1 MTTVSLPRPG
11 TRRSLLGKLSSEA
24 GRLARRLLSPAKP
37 ALGNLASIPLTV
49 AGWALI
55 SACAFAVSTVL
66 GLGVSGVVLMV
77 LEHQI
82 ADEDG

>member
-11 TRRSLLGKLSSEA
+11 VLRGRLAAGA
-24 GRLARRLLSPAKP
+24 GRLARRLAAPARP
-37 ALGNLASIPLTV
+37 VLVNLASVPLTV

-55 SACAFAVSTVL
+55 SACAFQVSTTL
-66 GLGVSGVVLMV
+66 GLGASGVILMV

-82 ADEDG
+82 ADEQ

>member
-1 MTTVSLPRPG
+1 VTTASLPRLRGP
-11 TRRSLLGKLSSEA
+11 
-24 GRLARRLLSPAKP
+24 LARRLASGAGQVARRLLNPAKP

-55 SACAFAVSTVL
+55 SACAFQVSTTL
-66 GLGVSGVVLMV
+66 GLGASGIVLMV

-82 ADEDG
+82 ADEAD

>member
-11 TRRSLLGKLSSEA
+11 AARGKLAAGA
-24 GRLARRLLSPAKP
+24 GRLARRLLSPARP
-37 ALGNLASIPLTV
+37 VLANVASIPLTV

-55 SACAFAVSTVL
+55 SACAFAVSTTL
-66 GLGVSGVVLMV
+66 GLGASGVILMV

-82 ADEDG
+82 ADEQ